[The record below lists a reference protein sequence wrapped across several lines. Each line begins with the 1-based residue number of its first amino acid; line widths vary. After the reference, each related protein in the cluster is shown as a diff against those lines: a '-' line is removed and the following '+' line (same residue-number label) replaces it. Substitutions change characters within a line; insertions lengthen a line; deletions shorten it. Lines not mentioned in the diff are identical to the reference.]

1 MGAAYMPE
9 YYCERTGA
17 VPLAE
22 GFTYNSGTN
31 SQQLSVAELRA
42 LITTYV
48 DPSHSVKP

>member
-1 MGAAYMPE
+1 MPVH
-9 YYCERTGA
+9 YCEHTGA

-31 SQQLSVAELRA
+31 TQQLSVAELRA

-48 DPSHSVKP
+48 DPGHSVTP